1 MDELRT
7 YTEYNTNLFQEIYML
22 FCGIQDCQPLYSYG
36 PAIRDSYIFHVCTKG
51 KGTFYSGESS
61 YAIETGQGFLIRPDR
76 LTFYQADETYPW
88 SYVWVSVDGS
98 DISRYFRMIGVTPD
112 HPVFTCPDPELAKTY
127 VLDMIAHHKMSVQN
141 EIYIQGVLLQ
151 FLSLLIEDSDYKT
164 KSHKN
169 IADVY
174 VSQAI
179 SYIYKNYQN
188 PISVQEI
195 ADFLSLNRS
204 YLTELFLK
212 TIHLSPQQ
220 FLVKYRMTKA
230 CELLTNTSLPIE
242 HIAYSCGYS
251 STFSFSK
258 AFRKVNGK
266 SPSKYRQELKDT
278 PYSSTEFKRY
288 RRD

>member
-1 MDELRT
+1 MMDQVQT
-7 YTEYNTNLFQEIYML
+7 YLKYDNNIFREIYML
-22 FCGIQDCQPLYSYG
+22 FCGIQDCPPLYSYG
-36 PAIRDSYIFHVCTKG
+36 PAIRDSYIFHICTKG

-61 YAIETGQGFLIRPDR
+61 YPIETGQGFLIRPDR
-76 LTFYQADETYPW
+76 LTFYQADETDPW

-98 DISRYFRMIGVTPD
+98 DITRYFRMIGVTPD

-127 VLDMIAHHKMSVQN
+127 VLDMIAHNKMSVQN
-141 EIYIQGVLLQ
+141 EIYIQGVLFQ

-212 TIHLSPQQ
+212 TVHLSPQQ

-266 SPSKYRQELKDT
+266 SPSMYRQEKKD
-278 PYSSTEFKRY
+278 PSYFTEFKR
-288 RRD
+288 

>member
-1 MDELRT
+1 MDKLQT
-7 YTEYNTNLFQEIYML
+7 YLKSDNNIFHEIYML
-22 FCGIQDCQPLYSYG
+22 FCGIQDCPPLYSYG
-36 PAIRDSYIFHVCTKG
+36 PAIRDSYIFHICTKG

-61 YAIETGQGFLIRPDR
+61 YPIETGQGFLIRPDR
-76 LTFYQADETYPW
+76 LTFYQADETDPW

-98 DISRYFRMIGVTPD
+98 DLSRYFRMIGVTPD

-212 TIHLSPQQ
+212 TVHLSPQQ

-266 SPSKYRQELKDT
+266 SPSMYRQDQKDT
-278 PYSSTEFKRY
+278 PYSTEFKRY

>member
-76 LTFYQADETYPW
+76 LTFYQADETEPW
-88 SYVWVSVDGS
+88 SYVWVAIAGS
-98 DISRYFRMIGVTPD
+98 DIERYFQLIGTSPD
-112 HPVFTCPDPELAKTY
+112 HPVFTCPDPEKAKKY
-127 VLDMIAHHKMSVQN
+127 VLDMIAHHKMSLQN

-151 FLSLLIEDSDYKT
+151 FLALLVEGSDYKT
-164 KSHKN
+164 KSRKK

-212 TIHLSPQQ
+212 TVHLSPQQ

-230 CELLTNTSLPIE
+230 CELLQNTSLPIE
-242 HIAYSCGYS
+242 HIAYSCGYC

-258 AFRKVNGK
+258 AFRKVNGI
-266 SPSKYRQELKDT
+266 SPSGYRQFKKVN
-278 PYSSTEFKRY
+278 PYSIDLKRNNL
-288 RRD
+288 D

>member
-1 MDELRT
+1 MDQIQTFSEF
-7 YTEYNTNLFQEIYML
+7 NNNLFQEIYML
-22 FCGIQDCQPLYSYG
+22 FCGMQDCPPLYSYG
-36 PAIRDSYIFHVCTKG
+36 PAIRDSYIFHICTKG

-61 YAIETGQGFLIRPDR
+61 YPIETGQGFLIRPDR
-76 LTFYQADETYPW
+76 LTFYQADEMDPW
-88 SYVWVSVDGS
+88 NYVWVSVAGT
-98 DISRYFRMIGVTPD
+98 DIGHYFDLIGITPD
-112 HPVFTCPDPELAKTY
+112 HPVFTCPDPEKAKSY

-141 EIYIQGVLLQ
+141 EIYTQGVLLQ
-151 FLSLLIEDSDYKT
+151 FLALLIEGSGYKS
-164 KSHKN
+164 KSSKKV
-169 IADVY
+169 ADVY

-212 TIHLSPQQ
+212 TVHLSPQQ

-230 CELLTNTSLPIE
+230 CELLENTGLPIE

-258 AFRKVNGK
+258 AFRKVNGT
-266 SPSKYRQELKDT
+266 SPSRYRQEKKGN
-278 PYSSTEFKRY
+278 PYPMELKRY
-288 RRD
+288 NRD

>member
-1 MDELRT
+1 M
-7 YTEYNTNLFQEIYML
+7 
-22 FCGIQDCQPLYSYG
+22 
-36 PAIRDSYIFHVCTKG
+36 
-51 KGTFYSGESS
+51 
-61 YAIETGQGFLIRPDR
+61 IRPDR
-76 LTFYQADETYPW
+76 LTFYQADETEPW
-88 SYVWVSVDGS
+88 SYVWVAIAGS
-98 DISRYFRMIGVTPD
+98 DIERYFQLIGTAPD
-112 HPVFTCPDPELAKTY
+112 HPVFTCPDPEKAKKY
-127 VLDMIAHHKMSVQN
+127 VLDMIAHHKMSLQN

-151 FLSLLIEDSDYKT
+151 FLALLVEGSDYKT
-164 KSHKN
+164 KSRKK

-212 TIHLSPQQ
+212 TVHLSPQQ

-230 CELLTNTSLPIE
+230 CELLQNTSLPIE
-242 HIAYSCGYS
+242 HIAYSCGYC

-258 AFRKVNGK
+258 AFRKVNGI
-266 SPSKYRQELKDT
+266 SPSGYRQFKKVN
-278 PYSSTEFKRY
+278 PYSIDLKRNNL
-288 RRD
+288 D

>member
-1 MDELRT
+1 M
-7 YTEYNTNLFQEIYML
+7 
-22 FCGIQDCQPLYSYG
+22 
-36 PAIRDSYIFHVCTKG
+36 
-51 KGTFYSGESS
+51 
-61 YAIETGQGFLIRPDR
+61 IRPDR
-76 LTFYQADETYPW
+76 LTFYQADETDPW
-88 SYVWVSVDGS
+88 SYVWVSVDGT
-98 DISRYFRMIGVTPD
+98 DLGRYFQMIGITPD
-112 HPVFTCPDPELAKTY
+112 RPVFTCPDPELAKNY
-127 VLDMIAHHKMSVQN
+127 ILDMIAHHKMSFQN

-151 FLSLLIEDSDYKT
+151 FLALLIEDSDYKS
-164 KSHKN
+164 KSHKK

-212 TIHLSPQQ
+212 TVHLSPQQ

-230 CELLTNTSLPIE
+230 CSLLENTSLPIE

-251 STFSFSK
+251 NTFSFSK

-266 SPSKYRQELKDT
+266 SPSMYRQEQKGT
-278 PYSSTEFKRY
+278 PYSTEFKRY
-288 RRD
+288 NRD